1 MQGLCCSSVH
11 APSDGR
17 MPKNGY
23 AEITLASHHPRAAH
37 ESPSCHSLC
46 GGGRCG
52 ACAQKKDRAEKGY
65 YRKAH
70 PTFRAQHVRPFFEDC
85 VHVFRMSHL
94 APSGTR
100 ACRSRVRM
108 TRLCKQAPDRE
119 TGRTRILSVDDG
131 RARGRTRPLRA
142 GLLRCGQ
149 SRRWVYPAFARNLIT
164 DSNESCTFSNDEWAG
179 QTKDA

>member
-1 MQGLCCSSVH
+1 MS
-11 APSDGR
+11 
-17 MPKNGY
+17 
-23 AEITLASHHPRAAH
+23 
-37 ESPSCHSLC
+37 
-46 GGGRCG
+46 
-52 ACAQKKDRAEKGY
+52 
-65 YRKAH
+65 
-70 PTFRAQHVRPFFEDC
+70 FEC
-85 VHVFRMSHL
+85 RIWL
-94 APSGTR
+94 LSGTR

-164 DSNESCTFSNDEWAG
+164 DSNESCTFSNDECAG